1 VFDLPR
7 ILRVPNSVNHKA
19 QPVPVL
25 TIAGDGAPI
34 SVERILEVLDEYGIE
49 DRPEDHDDPG
59 ALISAPAEWRWARAT
74 CGYAELA
81 MRGWATDRPDR
92 DRHGWLVNQST
103 RIAAMHR
110 KGCLTQSD
118 HARAVELVIARF
130 RALLAIPSADAK
142 PREPER
148 GEIHDAL
155 AWGQS
160 RAASMNDTRLGEEVG
175 GHAHKPLLA
184 APTITTNERSGNGA
198 SAGASARHMQGDL
211 SFATDAAV
219 RLAAD
224 RSGSESAR
232 HDAPAPDRRAAL
244 RGGLQAV
251 HAERPS
257 LRALI
262 AQAEASEAPTAT
274 VPDADPPGETPEQ
287 VEFRLQVEQ
296 QQLRLWVS
304 DEARKLEQ
312 QRKAGSV
319 EIPRPTPGAAFLAV
333 PDEPAHYRIAGLL
346 PLGGRAVVSA
356 QFKSGKSVMMG
367 NLLRSLVDGDP
378 FLGCFTVTPV
388 EGRVVLVDDELDERT
403 LRRWLREQGIHNL
416 DRFEVISLRGRVST
430 FDLTNETI
438 RAEWAHNLRAADCAF
453 LIFDCLRPVLDAI
466 GLSED
471 KESGGFLVAL
481 DALARESGI
490 TEMAIVHHM
499 GHSSERSRGD
509 SRLRD
514 WPDAEWKIV
523 RDSNGEDDPSAPRYF
538 SAFGRDVDVREGALR
553 LEGRRLTFD
562 ADDARKKGSAH
573 RMPERIP
580 VEPAV
585 EDILSHA
592 ADPMSKRQ
600 LELALMQ
607 EGHAQQPIREALAR
621 LADAGFIRVRPR
633 GRALLCEWIEG
644 GEQAAG

>member
-1 VFDLPR
+1 V
-7 ILRVPNSVNHKA
+7 A
-19 QPVPVL
+19 
-25 TIAGDGAPI
+25 
-34 SVERILEVLDEYGIE
+34 
-49 DRPEDHDDPG
+49 
-59 ALISAPAEWRWARAT
+59 
-74 CGYAELA
+74 
-81 MRGWATDRPDR
+81 
-92 DRHGWLVNQST
+92 ST
-103 RIAAMHR
+103 
-110 KGCLTQSD
+110 
-118 HARAVELVIARF
+118 
-130 RALLAIPSADAK
+130 
-142 PREPER
+142 
-148 GEIHDAL
+148 
-155 AWGQS
+155 
-160 RAASMNDTRLGEEVG
+160 
-175 GHAHKPLLA
+175 
-184 APTITTNERSGNGA
+184 
-198 SAGASARHMQGDL
+198 
-211 SFATDAAV
+211 
-219 RLAAD
+219 
-224 RSGSESAR
+224 
-232 HDAPAPDRRAAL
+232 
-244 RGGLQAV
+244 
-251 HAERPS
+251 
-257 LRALI
+257 
-262 AQAEASEAPTAT
+262 
-274 VPDADPPGETPEQ
+274 DPPIETPEQ

-312 QRKAGSV
+312 QRKAGTV
-319 EIPRPTPGAAFLAV
+319 EIPRPTSGAAFLAV

-416 DRFEVISLRGRVST
+416 DRFEVISLRGRVGT

-490 TEMAIVHHM
+490 AEMAIVHHM

-538 SAFGRDVDVREGALR
+538 SAFGRDVDIREGALR

-562 ADDARKKGSAH
+562 ANDARKKGSAH
-573 RMPERIP
+573 RMPDRIP